1 MHRRISIGY
10 VPYSK
15 NLNHPGDR
23 RRIGILLNSS
33 RYQLNIES
41 PLKSEILILSGAA
54 NFNYWIKRTNN
65 PIILDLVDGYLGET
79 PSLCKDSLRNFIRSV
94 NGTSNYGAITYSR
107 ALKKACIM
115 ASAIIVASQEQADLV
130 KTFNKKVFVILDDH
144 SELDAAKEL
153 RKYNFEKD
161 NPKKFIF
168 WEGFGYTLKH
178 FKFISKNL
186 DKFLV
191 ENDYYLQIL
200 TTPTFAKWGGYI
212 GRVNSEKFISKW
224 FHNSK
229 DRIKIVPW
237 TLENVIWNASISE
250 FALIPIDTRD
260 RFADLKP
267 ENKLLSMWHMGIPTL
282 FSDSRAYKRVANETG
297 VQRFCISKD
306 GWSEALRDFSLM
318 EITESMIRVSKFIEN
333 SHTKEILINQWES
346 VLDQVLKTHKV

>member
-1 MHRRISIGY
+1 M
-10 VPYSK
+10 
-15 NLNHPGDR
+15 
-23 RRIGILLNSS
+23 
-33 RYQLNIES
+33 
-41 PLKSEILILSGAA
+41 SELLILSGAS
-54 NFNYWIKRTNN
+54 NFNYWIKRSDK

-79 PSLCKDSLRNFIRSV
+79 PSFFKDSLRNFIRSI

-107 ALKKACIM
+107 ALKKACTM
-115 ASAIIVASQEQADLV
+115 ATAIIVASNEQADLV
-130 KTFNKKVFVILDDH
+130 KPFNKRVFVILDDH
-144 SELDAAKEL
+144 SELDVAKEL
-153 RKYNFEKD
+153 RKSNFEKD
-161 NPKKFIF
+161 SSRRFIF

-178 FKFISKNL
+178 FKFISKDL

-212 GRVNSEKFISKW
+212 GRIDSKKFISKW
-224 FHNSK
+224 FHNSRQ
-229 DRIKIVPW
+229 RIQVVPW

-282 FSDSRAYKRVANETG
+282 FSDTKAYTRVAEKTG
-297 VQRFCISKD
+297 VQSFCITKS
-306 GWSEALRDFSLM
+306 GWGDALK
-318 EITESMIRVSKFIEN
+318 EIKAMQISESMKKVSTFLEQ

-346 VLDQVLKTHKV
+346 AIDHVFEIHRSLKE